1 MTKAAKILRRFA
13 VPTASGVS
21 HKVKAKMEAQR
32 QLAERHL
39 RLGLAFQPLP
49 LGELLK

>member
-1 MTKAAKILRRFA
+1 MTKAAKLARRFA

-32 QLAERHL
+32 AQAKRHIE
-39 RLGLAFQPLP
+39 LGLAFQPLP